1 MATKNPTKQT
11 LASAYNEHDREY
23 KERQAL
29 LMTEEEFERRKR
41 TRTKENINRI
51 LRVLGLI
58 FGAILIYAGIL
69 DALFEASYFGFIFT
83 KEEFTFFWEDVWRS
97 QMSVEIGA
105 IGRIFDDPLRFQ
117 SPWLVQIAFTI
128 IIVAVV
134 LFSIYVLTYTIID
147 FVNIIKSF
155 FKYTRIFAREVG
167 INVKQSADALD
178 VPKPT
183 KKSKKDK
190 DLFAGEDV
198 ETEKQE
204 EKKKVMK
211 KPVRRTESDTFVIKD
226 DNGRDYT
233 TEELDLLLQGKPLF
247 TDDENEK

>member
-1 MATKNPTKQT
+1 MAAKNPKQT
-11 LASAYNEHDREY
+11 VVDTYSEREKEY

-29 LMTEEEFERRKR
+29 LMTEEEFELRKR

-69 DALFEASYFGFIFT
+69 DALFEASYFGFVFT
-83 KEEFTFFWEDVWRS
+83 KNEFTYFWDDIWRS
-97 QMSVEIGA
+97 QLSVEIGA

-178 VPKPT
+178 VPKPS
-183 KKSKKDK
+183 KKPSKKDK
-190 DLFAGEDV
+190 ALFSGEDV
-198 ETEKQE
+198 EAEKQDAKE
-204 EKKKVMK
+204 QAKKAK
-211 KPVRRTESDTFVIKD
+211 KPARRSESDMFTLKD
-226 DNGRDYT
+226 ENGKEYT
-233 TEELDLLLQGKPLF
+233 TEELDLLLQGKPL
-247 TDDENEK
+247 DSDE